1 MIVPDANLLIYAYDA
16 TSPHH
21 RAARLWWEST
31 LSGSRTVGIPWV
43 VVLAFVRL
51 MTHSTLSDNP
61 MTVGRT
67 REIVEEWLAVP
78 TVRLLTPG
86 PHAFR
91 LLFELLESAGTGGNL
106 CTDAMI
112 AAHADEHGGEVHTA
126 DRDFSRF
133 PTTRCR
139 YPLNDPPPGSAGG
152 PAVSG
157 PSRR

>member
-1 MIVPDANLLIYAYDA
+1 MTNKAGDARGLIPI
-16 TSPHH
+16 SISIN
-21 RAARLWWEST
+21 R
-31 LSGSRTVGIPWV
+31 SRTVGIPWV

-106 CTDAMI
+106 CTDTMI

-126 DRDFSRF
+126 DRDFMRF
-133 PTTRCR
+133 PNTRCR
-139 YPLNDPPPGSAGG
+139 YPLSDPPPGSAGG
-152 PAVSG
+152 PPVSA

>member
-1 MIVPDANLLIYAYDA
+1 MIVPDVNLLIYAYDA

-21 RAARLWWEST
+21 RAARLWWERT

-51 MTHSTLSDNP
+51 MTHPTLSDNP
-61 MTVGRT
+61 MTVGRA

-91 LLFELLESAGTGGNL
+91 MLFDLLENAGTGGNL

-126 DRDFSRF
+126 DRDFTRF
-133 PTTRCR
+133 PTTRCH
-139 YPLNDPPPGSAGG
+139 YPLNDPPPSSAG
-152 PAVSG
+152 PAVNA

>member
-1 MIVPDANLLIYAYDA
+1 MIVPDANLLIHAYDA

-21 RAARLWWEST
+21 RAAR
-31 LSGSRTVGIPWV
+31 
-43 VVLAFVRL
+43 
-51 MTHSTLSDNP
+51 
-61 MTVGRT
+61 
-67 REIVEEWLAVP
+67 
-78 TVRLLTPG
+78 
-86 PHAFR
+86 
-91 LLFELLESAGTGGNL
+91 L

-112 AAHADEHGGEVHTA
+112 AAHADEHGGELHTA